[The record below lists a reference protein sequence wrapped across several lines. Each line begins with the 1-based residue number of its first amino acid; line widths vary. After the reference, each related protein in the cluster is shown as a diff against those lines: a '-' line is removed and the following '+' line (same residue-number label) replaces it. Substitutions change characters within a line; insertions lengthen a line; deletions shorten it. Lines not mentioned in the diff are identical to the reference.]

1 MCTVEVFLLTTERH
15 KMGKFILGIV
25 CTLAVLYPAVTKA
38 YFSKAVDT
46 THHVVTGAI
55 ENAK

>member
-1 MCTVEVFLLTTERH
+1 
-15 KMGKFILGIV
+15 MGKFILGIV